1 MKNEYLLQL
10 ESSLADLIME
20 IGYSFCSNVEECR
33 GHLVTLGARDI
44 SAGGVARVLAM
55 MVRTHTGLDT
65 TFWAGTTDPTQPKDK
80 PPDAPHPTTWDVDI
94 FVQTLKELVI
104 YILIIEL
111 F

>member
-1 MKNEYLLQL
+1 MLQL

-20 IGYSFCSNVEECR
+20 IGYSFCSSAEECR

-44 SAGGVARVLAM
+44 SAGGVARVIAM

-80 PPDAPHPTTWDVDI
+80 PPEAPHPTTWDVDI
-94 FVQTLKELVI
+94 FVQTLKELVSN
-104 YILIIEL
+104 IL
-111 F
+111 